1 MKGTFITHEGNIMSE
16 VQKLER
22 EIEVLKQQMKSK
34 KLLETERLV
43 RELRNPNPEI
53 KIREEYRGEDIRRI
67 MKVIFGE
74 RQYYNQ
80 VSQKARRNISQGGS
94 LLSLQE
100 PEDIIQH
107 LSSVKSE
114 SIVQGY

>member
-1 MKGTFITHEGNIMSE
+1 MKGTFITHEGNIMTE

-53 KIREEYRGEDIRRI
+53 KI
-67 MKVIFGE
+67 
-74 RQYYNQ
+74 
-80 VSQKARRNISQGGS
+80 
-94 LLSLQE
+94 
-100 PEDIIQH
+100 
-107 LSSVKSE
+107 
-114 SIVQGY
+114 